1 MDLHLLA
8 RDEAARET
16 SVFAGTVT
24 DVDVKKGYCFV
35 SFGAVKDGLLHR
47 TTVTARNAKSKEMWQ
62 KQLQRGS
69 KVRVMVSRVVLDKQ
83 IRKTRISLRVAP
95 FRHKSK
101 VAVHVERKQ
110 GLAKQ
115 QCKPRVQPKPAAQPD
130 NRTLPVRVVG
140 KLETATPEPVPEPEP
155 EPTSSPAPAPA
166 PLAPAVLAKWESF
179 EPTKHFA
186 PCTLFSFLPRPKA
199 KTEKAQAEAKAFW
212 RNSQIANLIIAPTVS
227 KSAKRRRNKAAA
239 KARATGSKQAAQ
251 PSNDLAIAKRILEA
265 APTIPVQQ
273 AACQA
278 TSQASIPLTKTAKRR
293 QRRVA
298 AKKARAVQHT
308 AQPSKAAPAVN
319 SPDLAAATAILSQLR
334 PEQLAAVLSVA
345 QLVRSTTTGT

>member
-1 MDLHLLA
+1 
-8 RDEAARET
+8 
-16 SVFAGTVT
+16 
-24 DVDVKKGYCFV
+24 
-35 SFGAVKDGLLHR
+35 
-47 TTVTARNAKSKEMWQ
+47 
-62 KQLQRGS
+62 
-69 KVRVMVSRVVLDKQ
+69 MVSRVVLDKQ
-83 IRKTRISLRVAP
+83 ISKTRISLRVAP

-199 KTEKAQAEAKAFW
+199 KTE
-212 RNSQIANLIIAPTVS
+212 
-227 KSAKRRRNKAAA
+227 RRRL
-239 KARATGSKQAAQ
+239 RRRLFGGILRSPSLLLLPPCPSLPSEGETRQPRRQGLLVQSRQ
-251 PSNDLAIAKRILEA
+251 PSHRMI
-265 APTIPVQQ
+265 
-273 AACQA
+273 
-278 TSQASIPLTKTAKRR
+278 
-293 QRRVA
+293 
-298 AKKARAVQHT
+298 
-308 AQPSKAAPAVN
+308 
-319 SPDLAAATAILSQLR
+319 
-334 PEQLAAVLSVA
+334 
-345 QLVRSTTTGT
+345 

>member
-1 MDLHLLA
+1 
-8 RDEAARET
+8 
-16 SVFAGTVT
+16 
-24 DVDVKKGYCFV
+24 
-35 SFGAVKDGLLHR
+35 
-47 TTVTARNAKSKEMWQ
+47 
-62 KQLQRGS
+62 
-69 KVRVMVSRVVLDKQ
+69 
-83 IRKTRISLRVAP
+83 
-95 FRHKSK
+95 
-101 VAVHVERKQ
+101 VERKQ

-155 EPTSSPAPAPA
+155 EPISSPAPAPA

-212 RNSQIANLIIAPTVS
+212 RNSQIAKLIIAPTVS

-251 PSNDLAIAKRILEA
+251 PSNDLAIAKPIISLEA

-308 AQPSKAAPAVN
+308 AQPSKAALAVN
-319 SPDLAAATAILSQLR
+319 SPDLATATAILGQLR

-345 QLVRSTTTGT
+345 QLVRSTATGT